1 MKETENTDP
10 AAAATH
16 GPEELPGGY
25 ILYTVVTEYSEIT
38 CRFSPRKIKSLLKEM
53 IADLFNKA
61 RTRSFNKART
71 SSADYDVTL
80 PGPGVRR
87 IVEIKQR
94 SVKGLAWGK
103 GSEKE
108 IQEEIEFYAE
118 EAYRMFSEVLADKL
132 LHGPPNYIVETIA
145 ATVASLEKEGAL
157 LTRLGTAPY
166 YKELTEALLQKFKS
180 RWDLPGPGRHE
191 LTGKRMRA
199 KFLAYYDILKLI
211 ASAQKN
217 ARSRR
222 VKKELQEKAQKA
234 AAEVKPAVITKVKE
248 YVGQGTSPGEIA
260 WQMATKKYFP
270 KKEDKDYDRRIL
282 AKARRERRLAEKNK
296 GV

>member
-1 MKETENTDP
+1 MKEPENTDP

-16 GPEELPGGY
+16 GPEELPGGD

-61 RTRSFNKART
+61 RTR
-71 SSADYDVTL
+71 SADYDVTL

-118 EAYRMFSEVLADKL
+118 KAYLMFSAALDDKL

-145 ATVASLEKEGAL
+145 ATVASLEREGAL
-157 LTRLGTAPY
+157 LTRLGTAPF
-166 YKELTEALLQKFKS
+166 YKEVTEALLQKFKV
-180 RWDLPGPGRHE
+180 RWDLPGPGRRE

-199 KFLAYYDILKLI
+199 KFLAYYDILELI
-211 ASAQKN
+211 ARAQKN

-222 VKKELQEKAQKA
+222 VNKELQEKAQKA
-234 AAEVKPAVITKVKE
+234 AVDVKPAVITKVKKH
-248 YVGQGTSPGEIA
+248 VGQGMSPGGIA

-270 KKEDKDYDRRIL
+270 KKKKDKDYDRRIL

-296 GV
+296 GS